1 MVASGA
7 AAAGLA
13 GGLAILN
20 RRRAADRGLFEK
32 LRDAVGIDGSLDLEG
47 IAAAARR
54 LSSLGEQVDDV
65 LTALQKA
72 GGGKKR

>member
-1 MVASGA
+1 
-7 AAAGLA
+7 
-13 GGLAILN
+13 
-20 RRRAADRGLFEK
+20 
-32 LRDAVGIDGSLDLEG
+32 VGIDGSLDLEA

-65 LTALQKA
+65 LTVLQKA